1 MECMKRPNGSCPHA
15 SKNFEQL
22 SKAFPYFDSTDLKS
36 LQYEV
41 CCLCRSEWNIPR
53 FKKNLDLTNSKNRDT
68 MSVQTKSKGD
78 NNMAKTAKV
87 LNDEIKTRFL
97 DGVSEHL
104 TNVGEEVLRTGSNEI
119 AVPVV
124 DEDGNEKWLVLT
136 FKVPTGSR
144 EGDAYDGYSMAED
157 YQMKQAEKEAKAKA
171 KAEKAK
177 KDKAKREAKAKEKA
191 EG

>member
-1 MECMKRPNGSCPHA
+1 MFS
-15 SKNFEQL
+15 
-22 SKAFPYFDSTDLKS
+22 
-36 LQYEV
+36 
-41 CCLCRSEWNIPR
+41 
-53 FKKNLDLTNSKNRDT
+53 
-68 MSVQTKSKGD
+68 QTKGEM
-78 NNMAKTAKV
+78 NMAKTAKV

-97 DGVSEHL
+97 DGVAEHL

-119 AVPVV
+119 AIPVV

-171 KAEKAK
+171 KAEKAE